1 MGIDWASDNPV
12 GICIV
17 VAGFL
22 DKLAPVGH
30 NLDGVD
36 VPVGVGLG
44 MVGIP
49 SMATIDMVAADTV
62 CYFVHSCSEAG
73 MEHSSLVLYAVVD
86 THCTE
91 D

>member
-12 GICIV
+12 GIHI
-17 VAGFL
+17 AAMGSL

-30 NLDGVD
+30 NLDGVN

-44 MVGIP
+44 MVDIP
-49 SMATIDMVAADTV
+49 SMAAVDTVAADMV

-73 MEHSSLVLYAVVD
+73 MAHFA
-86 THCTE
+86 
-91 D
+91 